1 MEVTREKKAER
12 WHRQFS
18 EAWKTPLSIMEN
30 HVQILEWLLDLKSL
44 DYLSSIIVW
53 H

>member
-18 EAWKTPLSIMEN
+18 EAWKTLLSIMDN
-30 HVQILEWLLDLKSL
+30 HVQILE
-44 DYLSSIIVW
+44 
-53 H
+53 